1 MPWGLHLAR
10 RLPRTEM
17 DQTRI
22 VFAGPSTRLHR
33 RRSVRRGIPG
43 ASAQAAKPSSRKPTR
58 SRGSRLL
65 VATHCR
71 CISRQDCTHRITYPK
86 IHQGHGPCGIDQIER
101 LSLHSVPAILFQT
114 INPGGAW
121 YRAMS
126 VCAFVRIALSFSPS
140 AFTSPRSRRHW
151 ALSMAGGGGGRNWL
165 DLSNT
170 KVCILPREGEAII
183 PVHGGPY
190 MPVPGTGV

>member
-1 MPWGLHLAR
+1 FGKWPLPLQIRGTCQMPWGLHLAP

-33 RRSVRRGIPG
+33 RRSVRRGIQG

-71 CISRQDCTHRITYPK
+71 CISRRRLHSPHHLSQNSP
-86 IHQGHGPCGIDQIER
+86 GPWPCGIDQVER
-101 LSLHSVPAILFQT
+101 LSLHSVPRDT
-114 INPGGAW
+114 VPDNK
-121 YRAMS
+121 
-126 VCAFVRIALSFSPS
+126 
-140 AFTSPRSRRHW
+140 SRRGVVPRDVGLRLRANRAVLLTERLHFAEIAK
-151 ALSMAGGGGGRNWL
+151 ALGAVDGWRGRRTELAGL
-165 DLSNT
+165 
-170 KVCILPREGEAII
+170 I
-183 PVHGGPY
+183 
-190 MPVPGTGV
+190 